1 MPSAPTANSQTAAK
15 GRARRPLS
23 EALHDPGFTPRRRD
37 LASLI
42 ELLAVG
48 EARRARLV
56 EAAILRIGPVVGEAL
71 EQAFTVAKPPLRGRL
86 MRILGRWALT
96 CPERIDGVLQALGD
110 ADAKT
115 QRNAIIAA
123 GKLDDPRVLGRLLQL
138 ARGEDRLPHLRSLTD
153 ALGKVGGVQA
163 LEWLRELDDRGDPE
177 LVRLRTKAL
186 LIAERTLARTLDSGG
201 QVDLQAQV
209 ERPIAVEFRCRA
221 GLEELLIDEILAL
234 GSLQLQ
240 LQLKNP
246 TAIAQGVVGARFA
259 GPLGDL
265 FKIRLALEVSFPLSG
280 SGTLPRRGDE
290 VSVVVDRL
298 AQPAL
303 RECLR
308 RWTRGAIRYRLDLV
322 GGHRRAEVWRI
333 AEQLRRVAPELINDP
348 TASTWEIRTRRVDRE
363 LVISLVPRAVDDPRF
378 AYRCGDVPAASHPT
392 IAAALARMVTGTGT
406 GEQAVIWD
414 PFVGSGLELCER
426 GLLGPYGRLWGSDI
440 DGQALEVARANL
452 ESAGLDRVELLR
464 GDACELSIAGGVSA
478 IITNPPLGRRVHRG
492 VAQSLLCDALPNLA
506 RNLRVGGCLVWITPE
521 PRRTAPVAEGVGLRL
536 ERWQRIDLGG
546 FAATVE
552 RWRR

>member
-1 MPSAPTANSQTAAK
+1 MPSAPTASSRPAAK
-15 GRARRPLS
+15 SRARRPLG

-37 LASLI
+37 LSALV
-42 ELLAVG
+42 ELLGVA
-48 EARRARLV
+48 EARQVRLV
-56 EAAILRIGPVVGEAL
+56 EAAILRIGPVVGEAV
-71 EQAFTVAKPPLRGRL
+71 EQAFVVAKPPLRGRL

-96 CPERIDGVLQALGD
+96 CPEFVDGILRALGD

-123 GKLDDPRVLGRLLQL
+123 GKLDDSRVAGRLLEL
-138 ARGEDRLPHLRSLTD
+138 ARVEDRLPHLRSLTD
-153 ALGKVGGVQA
+153 ALGKVGGVQG
-163 LEWLRELDDRGDPE
+163 LEWLRGLDDRGDPE

-186 LIAERTLARTLDSGG
+186 LIAERTLARALGSGG
-201 QVDLQAQV
+201 QVDLRAQV
-209 ERPIAVEFRCRA
+209 ETPIAVEFRCRA
-221 GLEELLIDEILAL
+221 GLEDLLVDEIVAL
-234 GSLQLQ
+234 GV
-240 LQLKNP
+240 LKHP
-246 TAIAQGVVGARFA
+246 TVVAQGVVGGRFT
-259 GPLGDL
+259 GPLAEL
-265 FKIRLALEVSFPLSG
+265 FKIRLALEVSFPLAG
-280 SGTLPRRGDE
+280 SGALHSPSEE
-290 VSVVVDRL
+290 VRAVIDRL
-298 AQPAL
+298 ADPAL
-303 RECLR
+303 LERLR
-308 RWTRGAIRYRLDLV
+308 SWTRGAIRYRLDLA

-333 AEQLRRVAPELINDP
+333 AEQLRRVAPELVNDP

-363 LVISLVPRAVDDPRF
+363 LVISLVPRAVEDPRF

-426 GLLGPYGRLWGSDI
+426 GLLAPYGRLWGSDI
-440 DGQALEVARANL
+440 DPRALEIASANL
-452 ESAGLDRVELLR
+452 KSAGLDRTELLL

-492 VAQSLLCDALPNLA
+492 VAQSLLCAALPNLA

-552 RWRR
+552 RWRRLSSGH